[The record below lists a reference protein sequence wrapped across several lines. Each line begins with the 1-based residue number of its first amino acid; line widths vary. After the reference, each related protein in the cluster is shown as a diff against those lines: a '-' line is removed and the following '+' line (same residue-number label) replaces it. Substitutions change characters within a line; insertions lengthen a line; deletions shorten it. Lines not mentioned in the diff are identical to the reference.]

1 MDEQQKKWKP
11 DPAKHADDWRKM
23 WYQILDGRRFSIR
36 QTHGEEAAKKYRPHS
51 AEENY
56 FKQWGKLPAHVT
68 SEDTEVPY
76 ADALRV
82 MEMVDKHHDRYWR
95 QMTKEY
101 PDKVK
106 AFWKRLEKQLAEV
119 QATPAYKMSQEDRK
133 ELMQYSEAIVA
144 KMRNLKADGEETKH
158 QGRQQGEQAVAG
170 GHQPKEADSAEA
182 NTNTAAQ

>member
-11 DPAKHADDWRKM
+11 DPGKFTDNWRKM
-23 WYQILDGRRFSIR
+23 WFEVLDGRRFSIR
-36 QTHGEEAAKKYRPHS
+36 QTHGDEAAKKYRPHS

-82 MEMVDKHHDRYWR
+82 MEMVNAHHDRYWT

-101 PDKVK
+101 ADKVK
-106 AFWKRLEKQLAEV
+106 AFWKRLSDQLAEV
-119 QATPAYKMSQEDRK
+119 QATPAYQISQQDRK
-133 ELMQYSEAIVA
+133 ELIEYSEAIVA
-144 KMRNLKADGEETKH
+144 KMRNLGSNDKAQH
-158 QGRQQGEQAVAG
+158 QAGQQGKQAATDG
-170 GHQPKEADSAEA
+170 AEA
-182 NTNTAAQ
+182 ANRTETNTYTTAE

>member
-11 DPAKHADDWRKM
+11 DPAKHSDDWRKM

-68 SEDTEVPY
+68 SDDTEVPY

-82 MEMVDKHHDRYWR
+82 MEMVNAHHDRYWT

-106 AFWKRLEKQLAEV
+106 AFWKRLSDQLAEV
-119 QATPAYKMSQEDRK
+119 QATPAYQMSQEDRK
-133 ELMQYSEAIVA
+133 ELMKYSEAIVA
-144 KMRNLKADGEETKH
+144 KMRNLDRNGKTKH
-158 QGRQQGEQAVAG
+158 QAGQQGQQAAPDG
-170 GHQPKEADSAEA
+170 AEA
-182 NTNTAAQ
+182 ANSTETDTHTTAE

>member
-11 DPAKHADDWRKM
+11 DPGKYSDNWRKM
-23 WYQILDGRRFSIR
+23 WFEILDGRRFSIR

-82 MEMVDKHHDRYWR
+82 MEMVNAHHDRYWT

-101 PDKVK
+101 ADKVK
-106 AFWKRLEKQLAEV
+106 AFWKRLSDQLAEV
-119 QATPAYKMSQEDRK
+119 QATPAYQISQQDRK
-133 ELMQYSEAIVA
+133 ELIEYSEAIVA
-144 KMRNLKADGEETKH
+144 KMRNLGSNGKTKH
-158 QGRQQGEQAVAG
+158 RAGQQGEQAIAN
-170 GHQPKEADSAEA
+170 QTQTAPKAEQGQDA
-182 NTNTAAQ
+182 NEAAQ

>member
-11 DPAKHADDWRKM
+11 DPVKHSDDWRKM
-23 WYQILDGRRFSIR
+23 WYQILDSRRFSIR

-68 SEDTEVPY
+68 SEDREVPY

-82 MEMVDKHHDRYWR
+82 MEIVNAHHDRYWT

-106 AFWKRLEKQLAEV
+106 AFWKRLSDQLAEV
-119 QATPAYKMSQEDRK
+119 QATPAYQMSQEDRK
-133 ELMQYSEAIVA
+133 ELIKYSEAIVA
-144 KMRNLKADGEETKH
+144 KMRNLDGNGKAQH
-158 QGRQQGEQAVAG
+158 QAGQQGKQAASDG
-170 GHQPKEADSAEA
+170 AEAADSTE
-182 NTNTAAQ
+182 TNTHTTAK